1 MQAHRRLLTAV
12 AALWALPE
20 DTLEQY
26 LTLRKPALV
35 QTDSDLHVGRANLSK
50 SAPEGESRS
59 RKPAKAA
66 LKQVNNLF
74 CLFCERQ
81 TSIL

>member
-20 DTLEQY
+20 DSLEQY

-35 QTDSDLHVGRANLSK
+35 QTDSDLHVGRANLGR
-50 SAPEGESRS
+50 SAPEGDSRS

-66 LKQVNNLF
+66 LKQVSKLYAT
-74 CLFCERQ
+74 L
-81 TSIL
+81 